1 MTQNRPAAAN
11 NTAAGAWKIFIDGD
25 AGTTGLEIRER
36 LASRAD
42 FELVSIA
49 RERRKDIDAKRE
61 ILASVDVAILC
72 LPDEA
77 AKETVALCDTLGD
90 RAPRIL
96 DASTAHR
103 VAAGWV
109 YGFPELCKDQ
119 PATIAAASRVANV
132 GCYASGAIALL
143 RPLVDAELIAP
154 DQPLTI
160 NAVSGYSGGGRQ
172 MIEAYEKGEAPAFE
186 LYALGLEHKHLP
198 EIVAYARLTSRPLF
212 VPSVGNFR
220 QGMLVSIPLTLEAL
234 PGQPTAAD
242 LEAALK
248 RHYEGAARVRVAMP
262 PADGRLGALALNGT
276 DDMEIFVFGNEIRRH
291 ALLVARL
298 DNLGKGAS
306 GAAVQNLELMTSGGS
321 QGGQSATK

>member
-119 PATIAAASRVANV
+119 PAASRM
-132 GCYASGAIALL
+132 S
-143 RPLVDAELIAP
+143 
-154 DQPLTI
+154 
-160 NAVSGYSGGGRQ
+160 
-172 MIEAYEKGEAPAFE
+172 
-186 LYALGLEHKHLP
+186 
-198 EIVAYARLTSRPLF
+198 
-212 VPSVGNFR
+212 
-220 QGMLVSIPLTLEAL
+220 
-234 PGQPTAAD
+234 AATQ
-242 LEAALK
+242 AALS
-248 RHYEGAARVRVAMP
+248 RCCGHSSTR
-262 PADGRLGALALNGT
+262 
-276 DDMEIFVFGNEIRRH
+276 
-291 ALLVARL
+291 
-298 DNLGKGAS
+298 S
-306 GAAVQNLELMTSGGS
+306 
-321 QGGQSATK
+321 